1 MKRVQIFFGALLLTC
16 SFSTMAATG
25 RGGYSSANEMPSSSR
40 SSGDFG
46 KIRMAFGPAVINFK
60 DQNQNSSSYG
70 KVKNFYGAS
79 MNLGLG
85 LTRDFTLNFFSQ
97 MSRYANYF
105 TTGDRGYDFY
115 NGAEADLV
123 ILHLGDEFF
132 EFGPVLGA
140 SFRTKLNPNE
150 RVVHYG
156 GRMTFN
162 YDRNWGVSMAART
175 NLSSTQ
181 GEAGLLVHF

>member
-1 MKRVQIFFGALLLTC
+1 M
-16 SFSTMAATG
+16 S
-25 RGGYSSANEMPSSSR
+25 
-40 SSGDFG
+40 
-46 KIRMAFGPAVINFK
+46 FGPAAISFK
-60 DQNQNSSSYG
+60 DRNQNSQSYG
-70 KVKNFYGAS
+70 TKKNLYGAS
-79 MNLGLG
+79 LNLGLS

-97 MSRYANYF
+97 MNRYANYF
-105 TTGDRGYDFY
+105 TNGDRGFDFY

-123 ILHLGDEFF
+123 ILHLGDDFF
-132 EFGPVLGA
+132 EFGPILGA

-162 YDRNWGVSMAART
+162 YDRNWGVSIASRT
-175 NLSSTQ
+175 NLESYQ